1 MSIHLLKY
9 IWNLNLILF
18 LQRCRTHCFHGT
30 WYCGDNAF
38 FMRVSFFKKC
48 FICFEFQVT
57 LNLPIQE
64 SMQSNTA
71 SPYGKQL
78 RYKPHPVHEWHL
90 SNDLSLF
97 SAHQISQDCHISHWI
112 SVPAVKTSNNQRPAL
127 HSGRCCHSV
136 VLLDECIVSSRNQY
150 SFAYNLLSATQDTA
164 DKEHNPFRQ
173 MDKNYR

>member
-1 MSIHLLKY
+1 MALGAVETM
-9 IWNLNLILF
+9 
-18 LQRCRTHCFHGT
+18 R
-30 WYCGDNAF
+30 F

-97 SAHQISQDCHISHWI
+97 SAHQISQDCHISH
-112 SVPAVKTSNNQRPAL
+112 
-127 HSGRCCHSV
+127 
-136 VLLDECIVSSRNQY
+136 
-150 SFAYNLLSATQDTA
+150 
-164 DKEHNPFRQ
+164 
-173 MDKNYR
+173 